1 MIAITPIKTSLC
13 FSLVAYSLLLL
24 ENVVG
29 LSLNL
34 PSILAFANLILSSA
48 IVIIAFSLLVYI
60 LTHNLRSAVARSFCA
75 LIAFVTVVYV
85 GDVAL
90 PRIETLE
97 AAIPWLRFQWLGIAF
112 VPAAYL
118 HFSDALLRTTN
129 LTSPWRRRAVR
140 ASYLISGFLF
150 GLAASTDLL
159 VHDGQHLPQISHL
172 AAGPLFWVFALYF
185 LLTVGWGAVNI
196 RRARQR
202 CLTSTSRRRMTYLA
216 MAFAA
221 PGLGVFPYLVA
232 ASLSPYSATGIVL
245 HLSLVGHIGLSLL
258 IVVMA
263 YSVAYFGVLTPDRVI
278 KHNLIHYLLRG
289 PFVATCVIIA
299 MLTIPKVERIF
310 GLPRDTVLTS
320 TVVGLIVLLQ
330 IAINLT
336 KPFIDRLIY
345 RQDREEITWIQELDK
360 RLLTTTDL
368 KQFLENVLTA
378 LCELLRVKR
387 GFVTVMA
394 GGEPRVEAFCG
405 PSTALRQAQDDS
417 SGHGPLSS
425 SRPELSSADLL
436 ALAQSSANNE
446 SLDNSDFGVRNG
458 DWLLPLR
465 AESGESTLGVLGVD
479 ARSSEPDLTEEE
491 MEVVQL
497 LVAQAELALE
507 DRHLQQ
513 GVFVALRRIIP
524 QIERIQRWRGTV
536 RYLGS
541 PGLETIEEGPLY
553 GPDFQQWVRDALSHY
568 WGGPKLTES
577 PLLNLRIVKRA
588 LEENDGN
595 PVRALRSVLGR
606 AIEALKPEGKRQ
618 MTTAEWI
625 LYNILELKFIQ
636 GLRVRDIAMRLAIS
650 ESDLYRKQRVAIE
663 EVAKTIADME
673 QGVTERK
680 DGNENPQ

>member
-1 MIAITPIKTSLC
+1 MEIS
-13 FSLVAYSLLLL
+13 FD
-24 ENVVG
+24 
-29 LSLNL
+29 L
-34 PSILAFANLILSSA
+34 PAILAFANLILSSA

-60 LTHNLRSAVARSFCA
+60 LTHNLRSSVARSFCA

-118 HFSDALLRTTN
+118 HFSDSLLRTTN
-129 LTSPWRRRAVR
+129 LTSPWRRRAVF
-140 ASYLISGFLF
+140 ASYFISAVLF
-150 GLAASTDLL
+150 GLAVSTDLL
-159 VHDGQHLPQISHL
+159 VHDGRHLPQISHL

-185 LLTVGWGAVNI
+185 LLTVGWGARNI
-196 RRARQR
+196 QRARQR

-216 MAFAA
+216 VAFAA

-232 ASLSPYSATGIVL
+232 ASMSPYSAPGIVL
-245 HLSLVGHIGLSLL
+245 LLSLVGNVGVSLM

-278 KHNLIHYLLRG
+278 KHSLIHYLLRG

-310 GLPRDTVLTS
+310 GLPRDTVLIFAI
-320 TVVGLIVLLQ
+320 VVLIIVLQ
-330 IAINLT
+330 IFINLA

-378 LCELLRVKR
+378 ICELLRVQR
-387 GFVTVMA
+387 GFVAVMA
-394 GGEPRVEAFCG
+394 GGEPRVDAFCG
-405 PSTALRQAQDDS
+405 P
-417 SGHGPLSS
+417 LSP
-425 SRPELSSADLL
+425 SRLALSSADLM
-436 ALAQSSANNE
+436 ALAQSSANNGE
-446 SLDNSDFGVRNG
+446 LDNGDFVVRDG
-458 DWLLPLR
+458 YWLLPLR
-465 AESGESTLGVLGVD
+465 TEDRESTLGVLGVD
-479 ARSSEPDLTEEE
+479 ARCAEPDLTEDEL
-491 MEVVQL
+491 EVVRL
-497 LVAQAELALE
+497 LIAQAELALE

-513 GVFVALRRIIP
+513 GVFVALRQIIP

-536 RYLGS
+536 RYRGS
-541 PGLETIEEGPLY
+541 PVLETIEEGPLY
-553 GPDFQQWVRDALSHY
+553 GPDFQQWVWDALSHY
-568 WGGPKLTES
+568 WGGPKLTKS
-577 PLLNLRIVKRA
+577 PLLNLKVVERA
-588 LEENDGN
+588 LEENGGN
-595 PVRALRSVLGR
+595 PAKALRSVLDR

-673 QGVTERK
+673 QGARE
-680 DGNENPQ
+680 

>member
-1 MIAITPIKTSLC
+1 M
-13 FSLVAYSLLLL
+13 
-24 ENVVG
+24 E

-34 PSILAFANLILSSA
+34 TSILAFANLILSSA

-75 LIAFVTVVYV
+75 LIAFVTIVYV

-90 PRIETLE
+90 PKIETLE

-118 HFSDALLRTTN
+118 HFSDSLLRTTN
-129 LTSPWRRRAVR
+129 LTSPWRRRAVL
-140 ASYLISGFLF
+140 ASYLISALLF
-150 GLAASTDLL
+150 GLAISTDLL
-159 VHDGQHLPQISHL
+159 VHDGRHLPQISHL

-185 LLTVGWGAVNI
+185 LLTVAWGARNI
-196 RRARQR
+196 QRARQR

-216 MAFAA
+216 LAFAA

-232 ASLSPYSATGIVL
+232 ASMSPYSAPGIVL
-245 HLSLVGHIGLSLL
+245 LLSLVGNVGVSLM

-278 KHNLIHYLLRG
+278 KHSLIHYLLRG
-289 PFVATCVIIA
+289 PFVATCAVIV
-299 MLTIPKVERIF
+299 MLTVPKVERIL
-310 GLPRDTVLTS
+310 GLPRDTVLIFAI
-320 TVVGLIVLLQ
+320 VGLIIVLQ
-330 IAINLT
+330 IFINLA

-368 KQFLENVLTA
+368 KQFMENVLTA
-378 LCELLRVKR
+378 ICELLRVQR
-387 GFVTVMA
+387 GFVAVMA
-394 GGEPRVEAFCG
+394 GGEPRLEAFCG
-405 PSTALRQAQDDS
+405 PLSPSHLALSA
-417 SGHGPLSS
+417 
-425 SRPELSSADLL
+425 ADLL
-436 ALAQSSANNE
+436 ALAQSPSNNGE
-446 SLDNSDFGVRNG
+446 LDSGDFVVRDG
-458 DWLLPLR
+458 YWLLPLR
-465 AESGESTLGVLGVD
+465 TEAGEATLGVLGVD
-479 ARSSEPDLTEEE
+479 ARSSEPDLTEDEL
-491 MEVVQL
+491 EVVRL
-497 LVAQAELALE
+497 LIAQAELALE

-513 GVFVALRRIIP
+513 GVFVALRQIIP

-536 RYLGS
+536 RYRGS

-568 WGGPKLTES
+568 WGGPKLTRS
-577 PLLNLRIVKRA
+577 PLLNLKVVERA
-588 LEENDGN
+588 LEENGGN
-595 PVRALRSVLGR
+595 PAKALRSVLGR

-673 QGVTERK
+673 QGARE
-680 DGNENPQ
+680 

>member
-1 MIAITPIKTSLC
+1 M
-13 FSLVAYSLLLL
+13 
-24 ENVVG
+24 
-29 LSLNL
+29 
-34 PSILAFANLILSSA
+34 LAFANLILSSA

-129 LTSPWRRRAVR
+129 LSSPWRRRAVL
-140 ASYLISGFLF
+140 ASYFIGALLF
-150 GLAASTDLL
+150 GLAVSTDLL
-159 VHDGQHLPQISHL
+159 VHDGRHLPQISHL
-172 AAGPLFWVFALYF
+172 AAGPLFWIFALYF
-185 LLTVGWGAVNI
+185 LLTVAWGARNI
-196 RRARQR
+196 QRARQR

-216 MAFAA
+216 LAFAA

-232 ASLSPYSATGIVL
+232 ASMSPYSAPGVVL
-245 HLSLVGHIGLSLL
+245 LLSLIGNVGVALM

-278 KHNLIHYLLRG
+278 KHSLIHYLLRG
-289 PFVATCVIIA
+289 PLVATCVIIA
-299 MLTIPKVERIF
+299 MLTIPRVERIF

-330 IAINLT
+330 IAINLI

-378 LCELLRVKR
+378 ICELLRVNR
-387 GFVTVMA
+387 GFVAVMA

-405 PSTALRQAQDDS
+405 P
-417 SGHGPLSS
+417 PSS
-425 SRPELSSADLL
+425 SRPELSSADLM
-436 ALAQSSANNE
+436 ALAQSSSNNGE
-446 SLDNSDFGVRNG
+446 LDNRDFVVRNG
-458 DWLLPLR
+458 YWLLPLR
-465 AESGESTLGVLGVD
+465 TEARESTLGVLGVD
-479 ARSSEPDLTEEE
+479 ARRSEPDLTEDEL
-491 MEVVQL
+491 EVVRL

-513 GVFVALRRIIP
+513 GVFVALRQIIP

-536 RYLGS
+536 RYRGS

-553 GPDFQQWVRDALSHY
+553 GPDFQQWVWDALSHY

-577 PLLNLRIVKRA
+577 PLLNLKVVERA
-588 LEENDGN
+588 LTEHDGN
-595 PVRALRSVLGR
+595 PAKALRSVLDR
-606 AIEALKPEGKRQ
+606 AIEALRPEGERH

-636 GLRVRDIAMRLAIS
+636 GLRVRDIAMRLAMS

-673 QGVTERK
+673 QGATERRV
-680 DGNENPQ
+680 GSQETPP

>member
-1 MIAITPIKTSLC
+1 MGIS
-13 FSLVAYSLLLL
+13 F
-24 ENVVG
+24 N
-29 LSLNL
+29 LS
-34 PSILAFANLILSSA
+34 SILVFANLILSSA

-60 LTHNLRSAVARSFCA
+60 VTHNLRSAVARSFCA
-75 LIAFVTVVYV
+75 LITFVTVVYI

-129 LTSPWRRRAVR
+129 LTSPWRRRAVL
-140 ASYLISGFLF
+140 ASYVISALLF
-150 GLAASTDLL
+150 GLAVSTDLL
-159 VHDGQHLPQISHL
+159 VHDGRHLPQISHL
-172 AAGPLFWVFALYF
+172 AAGPLFWIFALYF
-185 LLTVGWGAVNI
+185 LLTVAWGAQNI

-232 ASLSPYSATGIVL
+232 ASMSPYSAPGIVL
-245 HLSLVGHIGLSLL
+245 LLSLVGNVGVSVM

-278 KHNLIHYLLRG
+278 KHSLIHYLLRG
-289 PFVATCVIIA
+289 PFVATCVIIV
-299 MLTIPKVERIF
+299 MLSVPQVERIF
-310 GLPRDTVLTS
+310 GLPRDTVLIFAL
-320 TVVGLIVLLQ
+320 VGLIIVLQLF
-330 IAINLT
+330 INLA

-378 LCELLRVKR
+378 FCELLRVQR
-387 GFVTVMA
+387 GFVAVMA

-405 PSTALRQAQDDS
+405 PLSLPP
-417 SGHGPLSS
+417 GPPKLGGT
-425 SRPELSSADLL
+425 LSSADLM
-436 ALAQSSANNE
+436 ALAQSPSNNGK
-446 SLDNSDFGVRNG
+446 LNNSDFVVRNG
-458 DWLLPLR
+458 YWLLPLR
-465 AESGESTLGVLGVD
+465 TEAGESTLGVLGVD
-479 ARSSEPDLTEEE
+479 ARCAEPNLTEDELE
-491 MEVVQL
+491 IARL
-497 LVAQAELALE
+497 LVAQAKLALE

-513 GVFVALRRIIP
+513 GVFAALRRIIP
-524 QIERIQRWRGTV
+524 HIERIQRWRGTV
-536 RYLGS
+536 RYRGS

-553 GPDFQQWVRDALSHY
+553 GPDFQQWVWDALSHY
-568 WGGPKLTES
+568 WGGPKLTRS
-577 PLLNLRIVKRA
+577 PLLNLKIVERA
-588 LEENDGN
+588 LGENDGN
-595 PVRALRSVLGR
+595 PAKALRSVLGR

-636 GLRVRDIAMRLAIS
+636 GLRVRDIAMRLAMS

-673 QGVTERK
+673 QETRE
-680 DGNENPQ
+680 

>member
-1 MIAITPIKTSLC
+1 LRPHSQRSTQP
-13 FSLVAYSLLLL
+13 VQL
-24 ENVVG
+24 ENVVEI
-29 LSLNL
+29 SFDL
-34 PSILAFANLILSSA
+34 PAILAFANLILSSA

-90 PRIETLE
+90 PRVETLE

-129 LTSPWRRRAVR
+129 LTSPWRRRAVF
-140 ASYLISGFLF
+140 ACYFISALLF
-150 GLAASTDLL
+150 GLAVSTDLL

-185 LLTVGWGAVNI
+185 LLTVAWGARNI
-196 RRARQR
+196 QRARQR

-216 MAFAA
+216 LAFAA

-232 ASLSPYSATGIVL
+232 ASMSPYSAPGIVL
-245 HLSLVGHIGLSLL
+245 LISLVGNVGVSLM

-278 KHNLIHYLLRG
+278 KHSLIHYLLRG
-289 PFVATCVIIA
+289 PFVATCAIILI
-299 MLTIPKVERIF
+299 LTIPQVERIF
-310 GLPRDTVLTS
+310 GLPRDTVLIFAL
-320 TVVGLIVLLQ
+320 VILIIVLQ
-330 IAINLT
+330 ILINLA

-378 LCELLRVKR
+378 ICELLRVQS
-387 GFVTVMA
+387 GFVAVMA
-394 GGEPRVEAFCG
+394 GGEPRLEAFCG
-405 PSTALRQAQDDS
+405 P
-417 SGHGPLSS
+417 LSP
-425 SRPELSSADLL
+425 SRPALSSADLM
-436 ALAQSSANNE
+436 ALAQSSSNNGE
-446 SLDNSDFGVRNG
+446 LDNRDFVVRNG
-458 DWLLPLR
+458 YWLLPLR
-465 AESGESTLGVLGVD
+465 TESEESTLGVLGVD
-479 ARSSEPDLTEEE
+479 ARCTEPDLTEDEL
-491 MEVVQL
+491 EVVRL
-497 LVAQAELALE
+497 LVAQAESALE

-536 RYLGS
+536 RYRGS

-553 GPDFQQWVRDALSHY
+553 GPDFQQWVWDALSHY
-568 WGGPKLTES
+568 WGGPKLTTS
-577 PLLNLRIVKRA
+577 PLLNLKVVERA
-588 LEENDGN
+588 LEEHDGN
-595 PVRALRSVLGR
+595 PAKALRSVLGR
-606 AIEALKPEGKRQ
+606 AIEALKPEGERH
-618 MTTAEWI
+618 MTTGEWI

-663 EVAKTIADME
+663 EVAKTIAAME
-673 QGVTERK
+673 QGARE
-680 DGNENPQ
+680 

>member
-1 MIAITPIKTSLC
+1 MEITLD
-13 FSLVAYSLLLL
+13 
-24 ENVVG
+24 
-29 LSLNL
+29 L
-34 PSILAFANLILSSA
+34 PAILAFANLILSSA
-48 IVIIAFSLLVYI
+48 IVITAFSLLVYI
-60 LTHNLRSAVARSFCA
+60 LTHNLRSSVARSFCA
-75 LIAFVTVVYV
+75 LIAFVTVVYI

-90 PRIETLE
+90 PKIETLE

-129 LTSPWRRRAVR
+129 LTSPWRRRAVLT
-140 ASYLISGFLF
+140 SYFVSALFF
-150 GLAASTDLL
+150 GLAISTDFL
-159 VHDGQHLPQISHL
+159 VHDGRHLPQISHL

-185 LLTVGWGAVNI
+185 LFTVAWGALNI

-216 MAFAA
+216 VAFAA

-232 ASLSPYSATGIVL
+232 ASSPSYLTPGVVL
-245 HLSLVGHIGLSLL
+245 LLSLVGNIGVALM

-289 PFVATCVIIA
+289 PFVATCVVIL
-299 MLTIPKVERIF
+299 MLTVPRVERIL
-310 GLPRDTVLTS
+310 GLPRDTVLIFAL
-320 TVVGLIVLLQ
+320 VGLIVTLQ
-330 IAINLT
+330 IAINLA

-368 KQFLENVLTA
+368 KQFLENVLVA
-378 LCELLRVKR
+378 LCELLRVQR
-387 GFVTVMA
+387 GFVAVMA

-405 PSTALRQAQDDS
+405 PFR
-417 SGHGPLSS
+417 P
-425 SRPELSSADLL
+425 SRLTLDSADLL
-436 ALAQSSANNE
+436 ALAQSPSNSGE
-446 SLDNSDFGVRNG
+446 LDNSDFIVRNG
-458 DWLLPLR
+458 YWLLPLR
-465 AESGESTLGVLGVD
+465 TKSRESTLGVLGVD
-479 ARSSEPDLTEEE
+479 ARCSEPNLTKDEL
-491 MEVVQL
+491 EVVRL
-497 LVAQAELALE
+497 LVSHAELALE

-513 GVFVALRRIIP
+513 RVFVALRQIIP
-524 QIERIQRWRGTV
+524 YIERIQRWRGTV
-536 RYLGS
+536 RYVGS

-553 GPDFQQWVRDALSHY
+553 GPDFQQWVWDALSHY
-568 WGGPKLTES
+568 WGGPKLTKS
-577 PLLNLRIVKRA
+577 PLLNLKVVERA
-588 LEENDGN
+588 LDENDGN
-595 PVRALRSVLGR
+595 RAKALRSVLNR
-606 AIEALKPEGKRQ
+606 AIEALKPEGERH

-663 EVAKTIADME
+663 EVAKTIAEME
-673 QGVTERK
+673 QEVAKRGRL
-680 DGNENPQ
+680 P

>member
-1 MIAITPIKTSLC
+1 MEIS
-13 FSLVAYSLLLL
+13 FD
-24 ENVVG
+24 
-29 LSLNL
+29 L
-34 PSILAFANLILSSA
+34 PAILAFANLILSSA

-60 LTHNLRSAVARSFCA
+60 LTHNLRSSVARSFCA

-118 HFSDALLRTTN
+118 HFSDSLLRTTN
-129 LTSPWRRRAVR
+129 LTSPWRRRAVF
-140 ASYLISGFLF
+140 ASYFISAVLF
-150 GLAASTDLL
+150 GLAVSTDLL
-159 VHDGQHLPQISHL
+159 VHDGRHLPQISHL

-185 LLTVGWGAVNI
+185 LLTVGWGARNI
-196 RRARQR
+196 QRARQR

-216 MAFAA
+216 VAFAA

-232 ASLSPYSATGIVL
+232 ASMSPYSAPGIVL
-245 HLSLVGHIGLSLL
+245 LLSLVGNVGVSLM

-278 KHNLIHYLLRG
+278 KHSLIHYLLRG

-310 GLPRDTVLTS
+310 GLPRDTVLIFAI
-320 TVVGLIVLLQ
+320 VVLIIVLQ
-330 IAINLT
+330 IFINLA

-378 LCELLRVKR
+378 ICELLRVQR
-387 GFVTVMA
+387 GFVAVMA
-394 GGEPRVEAFCG
+394 GGEPRVDAFCG
-405 PSTALRQAQDDS
+405 P
-417 SGHGPLSS
+417 LSP
-425 SRPELSSADLL
+425 SRLALSSADLM
-436 ALAQSSANNE
+436 ALAQSSANNGE
-446 SLDNSDFGVRNG
+446 LDNGDFVVRDG
-458 DWLLPLR
+458 YWLLPLR
-465 AESGESTLGVLGVD
+465 TEDRESTLGVLGVD
-479 ARSSEPDLTEEE
+479 ARCAEPDLTEDEL
-491 MEVVQL
+491 EVVRL
-497 LVAQAELALE
+497 LIAQAELALE

-513 GVFVALRRIIP
+513 GVFVALRQIIP

-536 RYLGS
+536 RYRGS

-553 GPDFQQWVRDALSHY
+553 GPDFQQWVWDALSHY
-568 WGGPKLTES
+568 WGGPKLTKS
-577 PLLNLRIVKRA
+577 PLLNLKVVERA
-588 LEENDGN
+588 LEENGGN
-595 PVRALRSVLGR
+595 PAKALRSVLDR

-673 QGVTERK
+673 QGARE
-680 DGNENPQ
+680 

>member
-1 MIAITPIKTSLC
+1 MQISLD
-13 FSLVAYSLLLL
+13 LT
-24 ENVVG
+24 
-29 LSLNL
+29 
-34 PSILAFANLILSSA
+34 SILAFANLILSSA

-75 LIAFVTVVYV
+75 LIAFVTVVYM

-129 LTSPWRRRAVR
+129 LTSPWHRRAVF
-140 ASYLISGFLF
+140 ASYLMSAVLF
-150 GLAASTDLL
+150 GLAVSTDLL
-159 VHDGQHLPQISHL
+159 VHDGRHLPQISHL

-185 LLTVGWGAVNI
+185 LLTVAWGAHNI

-216 MAFAA
+216 VAFAA

-232 ASLSPYSATGIVL
+232 ASMSPYSAPGIVL
-245 HLSLVGHIGLSLL
+245 FLSLVGNVGVSLM

-278 KHNLIHYLLRG
+278 KHSLIHYLLRG
-289 PFVATCVIIA
+289 PFVATCVVIA
-299 MLTIPKVERIF
+299 MLTIPRVERIL
-310 GLPRDTVLTS
+310 GLPRDMVLIFAL
-320 TVVGLIVLLQ
+320 VGLIVLLQ
-330 IAINLT
+330 IAINLI

-378 LCELLRVKR
+378 ICELLRVQR
-387 GFVTVMA
+387 GFVAVMS
-394 GGEPRVEAFCG
+394 GGEPRLEAFCG
-405 PSTALRQAQDDS
+405 P
-417 SGHGPLSS
+417 LSPS
-425 SRPELSSADLL
+425 HLDLSSADLL
-436 ALAQSSANNE
+436 ALAQSSSNNGA
-446 SLDNSDFGVRNG
+446 LDNRDFVVRNG
-458 DWLLPLR
+458 YWLLPLR
-465 AESGESTLGVLGVD
+465 TEDRESTLGVLGVD
-479 ARSSEPDLTEEE
+479 ARRSGPDLTEDEL
-491 MEVVQL
+491 EVVRL
-497 LVAQAELALE
+497 LVAQAEVALE

-513 GVFVALRRIIP
+513 GIFGALRQIIP

-536 RYLGS
+536 RYRGS

-553 GPDFQQWVRDALSHY
+553 SPDFQQWVWDALSHY
-568 WGGPKLTES
+568 WGGPKLTKS
-577 PLLNLRIVKRA
+577 PLLNLKIVGRA
-588 LEENDGN
+588 LEEHDGN
-595 PVRALRSVLGR
+595 PAKALRSVLSR
-606 AIEALKPEGKRQ
+606 AIESLRPEGERH

-650 ESDLYRKQRVAIE
+650 ESDLYRKQRVAIG

-673 QGVTERK
+673 QGAAERGAESEK
-680 DGNENPQ
+680 TPP

>member
-1 MIAITPIKTSLC
+1 M
-13 FSLVAYSLLLL
+13 
-24 ENVVG
+24 E

-34 PSILAFANLILSSA
+34 TSVLAFANLILSSA

-85 GDVAL
+85 GDIAL
-90 PRIETLE
+90 PEIKTLE
-97 AAIPWLRFQWLGIAF
+97 EAIPWLRFQWLGIAF

-129 LTSPWRRRAVR
+129 LTSSWRRRAVF
-140 ASYLISGFLF
+140 ASYLIGALLF
-150 GLAASTDLL
+150 GLALFTDLL
-159 VHDGQHLPQISHL
+159 VHDGLHLPQISHL

-185 LLTVGWGAVNI
+185 LLTVVWGALNI

-232 ASLSPYSATGIVL
+232 ASMSPYSAPGVVL
-245 HLSLVGHIGLSLL
+245 LLSLVGNIGVSLM

-278 KHNLIHYLLRG
+278 KHSLIHYLLRG
-289 PFVATCVIIA
+289 PFVATCAVIV
-299 MLTIPKVERIF
+299 MLTVPKVERIF
-310 GLPRDTVLTS
+310 GLPRDTVLIFAL
-320 TVVGLIVLLQ
+320 VGLIVLLQ
-330 IAINLT
+330 IAINLA

-345 RQDREEITWIQELDK
+345 CQDREEITWIQELDK

-378 LCELLRVKR
+378 TCELLRVQR
-387 GFVTVMA
+387 GFVAVMA
-394 GGEPRVEAFCG
+394 GGEPHMEAFCG
-405 PSTALRQAQDDS
+405 P
-417 SGHGPLSS
+417 LSP
-425 SRPELSSADLL
+425 SRLALSSADLM
-436 ALAQSSANNE
+436 ALAQSSSNNGE
-446 SLDNSDFGVRNG
+446 LTNGDFVVRNG
-458 DWLLPLR
+458 YWLLPLR
-465 AESGESTLGVLGVD
+465 TETRESTLGVLGVD
-479 ARSSEPDLTEEE
+479 ARRSEPDLTEDEL
-491 MEVVQL
+491 EVVRL

-513 GVFVALRRIIP
+513 GVFVALRQIIP

-536 RYLGS
+536 LYRDS

-553 GPDFQQWVRDALSHY
+553 GPDFQQWVWDALSHY
-568 WGGPKLTES
+568 WGGPKLTTS
-577 PLLNLRIVKRA
+577 PLLNLKIVERA

-595 PVRALRSVLGR
+595 PVKALRSVLGR
-606 AIEALKPEGKRQ
+606 AIGALKPDGKRQ

-636 GLRVRDIAMRLAIS
+636 GLKVRDIAMRLAIS

-673 QGVTERK
+673 QEAR
-680 DGNENPQ
+680 E

>member
-1 MIAITPIKTSLC
+1 M
-13 FSLVAYSLLLL
+13 
-24 ENVVG
+24 
-29 LSLNL
+29 
-34 PSILAFANLILSSA
+34 LAFANLILSSA

-75 LIAFVTVVYV
+75 LIAFVTIVYV

-97 AAIPWLRFQWLGIAF
+97 EAIPWLRFQWLGIAF

-129 LTSPWRRRAVR
+129 LTSPWRRRAVP
-140 ASYLISGFLF
+140 AGYIIGALLF
-150 GLAASTDLL
+150 GLAVSTDLL
-159 VHDGQHLPQISHL
+159 VHDGRHLPQISHL

-185 LLTVGWGAVNI
+185 LLTVAWGARNI
-196 RRARQR
+196 QRARQR

-216 MAFAA
+216 LAFAA

-232 ASLSPYSATGIVL
+232 ASMSPYSAPGIVL
-245 HLSLVGHIGLSLL
+245 LLSLVGNVGVALM

-278 KHNLIHYLLRG
+278 KHSLIHYLLRG
-289 PFVATCVIIA
+289 PLVATCVIIA
-299 MLTIPKVERIF
+299 MLIIPRVERIF

-330 IAINLT
+330 IAINLI

-378 LCELLRVKR
+378 ICELLRVQR
-387 GFVTVMA
+387 GFVAVMA
-394 GGEPRVEAFCG
+394 GGEPHLEAFCG
-405 PSTALRQAQDDS
+405 P
-417 SGHGPLSS
+417 LSPS
-425 SRPELSSADLL
+425 HLDLNSADLL
-436 ALAQSSANNE
+436 ALAQSSSNNGE
-446 SLDNSDFGVRNG
+446 LDNGDFVVRNG
-458 DWLLPLR
+458 YWLLPLR
-465 AESGESTLGVLGVD
+465 TEARESTLGVLGVD
-479 ARSSEPDLTEEE
+479 ARRAEPDLTADEL
-491 MEVVQL
+491 EVVRL

-536 RYLGS
+536 RYRGS

-553 GPDFQQWVRDALSHY
+553 GPDFQQWVWDALSHY

-577 PLLNLRIVKRA
+577 PLLNLKVVERG
-588 LEENDGN
+588 LTEHDGN
-595 PVRALRSVLGR
+595 PAKALRSVLDR
-606 AIEALKPEGKRQ
+606 AIEALRPEGERH

-673 QGVTERK
+673 QGATERRVGSK
-680 DGNENPQ
+680 ETPP

>member
-1 MIAITPIKTSLC
+1 VEIFLDVPA
-13 FSLVAYSLLLL
+13 
-24 ENVVG
+24 
-29 LSLNL
+29 
-34 PSILAFANLILSSA
+34 ILAFANLILSSA
-48 IVIIAFSLLVYI
+48 IVIVSFSLLVYI
-60 LTHNLRSAVARSFCA
+60 LTHNLRSTVARSFCA
-75 LIAFVTVVYV
+75 LIAFVTIVYV

-129 LTSPWRRRAVR
+129 LTSSWRRRAVL
-140 ASYLISGFLF
+140 ASYLVSALLF
-150 GLAASTDLL
+150 GLAVSTDLL
-159 VHDGQHLPQISHL
+159 VHDGRHLPQISHL

-185 LLTVGWGAVNI
+185 LLTVGWGALNI

-232 ASLSPYSATGIVL
+232 ASMSPYSAPGLVL
-245 HLSLVGHIGLSLL
+245 VLSLVGNIGVSLM

-278 KHNLIHYLLRG
+278 KHSLIHYLLRG

-299 MLTIPKVERIF
+299 MLTIPRAERIF

-330 IAINLT
+330 IAINLA

-345 RQDREEITWIQELDK
+345 RQDHEEITWIQELDK

-368 KQFLENVLTA
+368 KQFLENVVTA
-378 LCELLRVKR
+378 LCELLRVQR
-387 GFVTVMA
+387 GFVAVMA
-394 GGEPRVEAFCG
+394 GGEPRLEAFCG
-405 PSTALRQAQDDS
+405 PLSPPHLSRGAEARPEQSRREQR
-417 SGHGPLSS
+417 SGGVDEHRVCSPAPPHPCTLTPLEGI
-425 SRPELSSADLL
+425 ELSSADLL
-436 ALAQSSANNE
+436 ALAQSSSCNGELANG
-446 SLDNSDFGVRNG
+446 DFVVRNG
-458 DWLLPLR
+458 YWLLPLR
-465 AESGESTLGVLGVD
+465 TEAGEATLGVLGVD
-479 ARSSEPDLTEEE
+479 ARSSEPDLTEDEL
-491 MEVVQL
+491 EVVRL
-497 LVAQAELALE
+497 LVAQAKLALE

-536 RYLGS
+536 RYRGS

-553 GPDFQQWVRDALSHY
+553 GPDFQQWVWDALSHY
-568 WGGPKLTES
+568 WGGPKLTSS
-577 PLLNLRIVKRA
+577 PLLNLKIVERA

-595 PVRALRSVLGR
+595 PVRALRFVLGQ
-606 AIEALKPEGKRQ
+606 AIEALKPEGRRQ

-663 EVAKTIADME
+663 EVARTIADME
-673 QGVTERK
+673 QSARE
-680 DGNENPQ
+680 

>member
-1 MIAITPIKTSLC
+1 MEIS
-13 FSLVAYSLLLL
+13 FD
-24 ENVVG
+24 
-29 LSLNL
+29 L
-34 PSILAFANLILSSA
+34 PAILAFANLILSSA

-75 LIAFVTVVYV
+75 LIAFVTIVYV

-90 PRIETLE
+90 PKIETLE

-129 LTSPWRRRAVR
+129 LTSPWRRRAVL
-140 ASYLISGFLF
+140 ASYLISALLF
-150 GLAASTDLL
+150 GLAISTDLL
-159 VHDGQHLPQISHL
+159 VHDGRHLPQISHL

-185 LLTVGWGAVNI
+185 LLTVAWGALNI

-216 MAFAA
+216 LAFAA

-232 ASLSPYSATGIVL
+232 ASMSPYSAPGIVL
-245 HLSLVGHIGLSLL
+245 LLSLVGNVGVSLM

-278 KHNLIHYLLRG
+278 KHSLIHYLLRG
-289 PFVATCVIIA
+289 PFVATCAVIV
-299 MLTIPKVERIF
+299 MLTVPKVERIL
-310 GLPRDTVLTS
+310 GLPRDTVLIFA
-320 TVVGLIVLLQ
+320 VVGLIIVLQ
-330 IAINLT
+330 IFINLA

-378 LCELLRVKR
+378 ICELLRVQR
-387 GFVTVMA
+387 GFVAVMA
-394 GGEPRVEAFCG
+394 GGEPRMEAFCG
-405 PSTALRQAQDDS
+405 PISP
-417 SGHGPLSS
+417 PL
-425 SRPELSSADLL
+425 PPPKLGGGEGALSSADLL
-436 ALAQSSANNE
+436 ALAQSSSNNGE
-446 SLDNSDFGVRNG
+446 LGSGDFVVRDG
-458 DWLLPLR
+458 YWLLPLR
-465 AESGESTLGVLGVD
+465 TESRESTLGILGVD
-479 ARSSEPDLTEEE
+479 ARSSEMNLTEDEL
-491 MEVVQL
+491 EVVRL

-513 GVFVALRRIIP
+513 GVFVALQQIIP
-524 QIERIQRWRGTV
+524 HIERIQRWRGTV
-536 RYLGS
+536 RYRGS
-541 PGLETIEEGPLY
+541 PGLEAIEEGPLY
-553 GPDFQQWVRDALSHY
+553 GPDFQQWVWDALSHY
-568 WGGPKLTES
+568 WGGPKLTSS
-577 PLLNLRIVKRA
+577 PLLNLKVVERA
-588 LEENDGN
+588 LEENNGN
-595 PVRALRSVLGR
+595 PVRALRFVLGQ
-606 AIEALKPEGKRQ
+606 AIEALKPDGKRQ

-673 QGVTERK
+673 QGAR
-680 DGNENPQ
+680 G

>member
-1 MIAITPIKTSLC
+1 MEISLD
-13 FSLVAYSLLLL
+13 
-24 ENVVG
+24 
-29 LSLNL
+29 LS
-34 PSILAFANLILSSA
+34 SMLAFANLILSSA

-129 LTSPWRRRAVR
+129 LTSPWRRRAVL
-140 ASYLISGFLF
+140 ASYLMSAFLF
-150 GLAASTDLL
+150 GLAVSTDLL
-159 VHDGQHLPQISHL
+159 VHDGRHLPQISHL

-185 LLTVGWGAVNI
+185 LLTVAWGARNI
-196 RRARQR
+196 QRARQR

-216 MAFAA
+216 VAFAA

-232 ASLSPYSATGIVL
+232 ASMSPYSAPGIVL
-245 HLSLVGHIGLSLL
+245 LLSLVGNVGVSLM

-278 KHNLIHYLLRG
+278 KHSLIHYLLRG
-289 PFVATCVIIA
+289 PFVATCAVIV
-299 MLTIPKVERIF
+299 MLTVPKVERIL
-310 GLPRDTVLTS
+310 GLPRDTVLIFAI
-320 TVVGLIVLLQ
+320 VGLIIVLQ
-330 IAINLT
+330 IAINLA

-378 LCELLRVKR
+378 ICELIRVQR
-387 GFVTVMA
+387 GFVAVMA

-405 PSTALRQAQDDS
+405 PLNPSHLALN
-417 SGHGPLSS
+417 
-425 SRPELSSADLL
+425 SADLM
-436 ALAQSSANNE
+436 ALAQSSSNNGE
-446 SLDNSDFGVRNG
+446 LDNGDFVVRDG
-458 DWLLPLR
+458 YWLLPLR
-465 AESGESTLGVLGVD
+465 TEARESTLGVLGVD
-479 ARSSEPDLTEEE
+479 ARRSEPDLTEDEL
-491 MEVVQL
+491 EVVRL

-513 GVFVALRRIIP
+513 GVFVALRQIIP

-536 RYLGS
+536 RYRGS

-553 GPDFQQWVRDALSHY
+553 GPDFQQWVWDALSHY
-568 WGGPKLTES
+568 WGGPKLTSS
-577 PLLNLRIVKRA
+577 PLLNLKVVERA

-595 PVRALRSVLGR
+595 PVRALRSVLGQ
-606 AIEALKPEGKRQ
+606 AIEALKPDGKRQ

-625 LYNILELKFIQ
+625 LYNILELKFIR

-673 QGVTERK
+673 QGVAKHRAGSKET
-680 DGNENPQ
+680 PP

>member
-1 MIAITPIKTSLC
+1 M
-13 FSLVAYSLLLL
+13 
-24 ENVVG
+24 E
-29 LSLNL
+29 LSLDL
-34 PSILAFANLILSSA
+34 TSILAFANLILSSA

-75 LIAFVTVVYV
+75 LIAFVTVVYM

-90 PRIETLE
+90 PKIETLE

-129 LTSPWRRRAVR
+129 LTSPWRRRAVL
-140 ASYLISGFLF
+140 ASYLISALLF
-150 GLAASTDLL
+150 GLAISTDLL
-159 VHDGQHLPQISHL
+159 VHDGRHLPQISHL

-185 LLTVGWGAVNI
+185 LLTVAWGARNI
-196 RRARQR
+196 QRARQR

-216 MAFAA
+216 LAFAA

-232 ASLSPYSATGIVL
+232 ASMSPYSAPGIVL
-245 HLSLVGHIGLSLL
+245 LLSLVGNVGVSVM

-278 KHNLIHYLLRG
+278 KHSLIHYLLRG

-310 GLPRDTVLTS
+310 GLPRDTVLIS

-378 LCELLRVKR
+378 ICELLRVQR
-387 GFVTVMA
+387 GFVAVMA
-394 GGEPRVEAFCG
+394 GGEPRMEAFCG
-405 PSTALRQAQDDS
+405 PPGS
-417 SGHGPLSS
+417 PLTPPKLGG
-425 SRPELSSADLL
+425 RGGALSSADLL
-436 ALAQSSANNE
+436 ALAQSSSNNGE
-446 SLDNSDFGVRNG
+446 LDSGDFVVRDG
-458 DWLLPLR
+458 YWLLPLR
-465 AESGESTLGVLGVD
+465 TESRESTLGILGVD
-479 ARSSEPDLTEEE
+479 ARSSEMNLTEDEL
-491 MEVVQL
+491 EVVRL

-507 DRHLQQ
+507 DRRLQQ
-513 GVFVALRRIIP
+513 GVFVALRQIIP
-524 QIERIQRWRGTV
+524 QIEHIQRWRGTV
-536 RYLGS
+536 RYRGS

-553 GPDFQQWVRDALSHY
+553 GPDFQQWVWDALSHY
-568 WGGPKLTES
+568 WGGPKLTSS

-588 LEENDGN
+588 LEEHDGN
-595 PVRALRSVLGR
+595 PVKALRSVLGR
-606 AIEALKPEGKRQ
+606 AIEALKPDGKRQ

-636 GLRVRDIAMRLAIS
+636 GLRVRDIAMRLAMS

-673 QGVTERK
+673 QGARE
-680 DGNENPQ
+680 

>member
-1 MIAITPIKTSLC
+1 LIRNQAFRKN
-13 FSLVAYSLLLL
+13 LVSPKQ
-24 ENVVG
+24 ENVVEV
-29 LSLNL
+29 SLNL
-34 PSILAFANLILSSA
+34 TSILAFANLILSSA

-75 LIAFVTVVYV
+75 LIAFVTVVYL

-90 PRIETLE
+90 PRIDTLE

-129 LTSPWRRRAVR
+129 LTSPWRRRAVF
-140 ASYLISGFLF
+140 ACYVISALLF
-150 GLAASTDLL
+150 GLAVSTDLL
-159 VHDGQHLPQISHL
+159 VHDGRHLPQISHL

-185 LLTVGWGAVNI
+185 LLTVAWGARNI

-216 MAFAA
+216 LAFAA

-232 ASLSPYSATGIVL
+232 ASMSPYSAPGIVL
-245 HLSLVGHIGLSLL
+245 LLSLVGNVGVSVM

-278 KHNLIHYLLRG
+278 KHSLIHYLLRG

-299 MLTIPKVERIF
+299 MLTIPRVERIF
-310 GLPRDTVLTS
+310 GLPRDTVLIS
-320 TVVGLIVLLQ
+320 AVVGLIVLLQ

-368 KQFLENVLTA
+368 KQFLENVLTS
-378 LCELLRVKR
+378 LCELLRVNN
-387 GFVTVMA
+387 GFVAVMA
-394 GGEPRVEAFCG
+394 GGEPHLEAFCG
-405 PSTALRQAQDDS
+405 PISLPP
-417 SGHGPLSS
+417 GPPKWGG
-425 SRPELSSADLL
+425 RGGALSSADLM
-436 ALAQSSANNE
+436 ALAQSSSNNGE
-446 SLDNSDFGVRNG
+446 LNNRDFIVRDG
-458 DWLLPLR
+458 YWLLPLR
-465 AESGESTLGVLGVD
+465 TEAEESTLGVLGVN
-479 ARSSEPDLTEEE
+479 ARSAEPDLTEDEL
-491 MEVVQL
+491 EVVRL
-497 LVAQAELALE
+497 LVAQAESALE

-513 GVFVALRRIIP
+513 GVFVALRQIIP

-553 GPDFQQWVRDALSHY
+553 GPDFQQWVWDALSHY
-568 WGGPKLTES
+568 WGGPKLTRS
-577 PLLNLRIVKRA
+577 PLLNLKVVERA
-588 LEENDGN
+588 LEENEGS
-595 PVRALRSVLGR
+595 PAKALRSVLGQ
-606 AIEALKPEGKRQ
+606 AIEALKPEGERH
-618 MTTAEWI
+618 MTTGEWI

-636 GLRVRDIAMRLAIS
+636 GLRVKDITMRLAIS

-663 EVAKTIADME
+663 EVAKTIATME
-673 QGVTERK
+673 QGARE
-680 DGNENPQ
+680 